1 MFIRSFLKNKKYI
14 ISKRNY
20 LDDYSNNISKKIDMT
35 MSGKYLGKYP
45 DININSLEFDK
56 YPISKDINVLVNT
69 IKNKYSIKNEI
80 IIGNGSNGILQNL
93 IKIYVGEKDN
103 LVTPYY
109 TFNQAEYA
117 VTSQKGYTKRVL
129 MDEENINLDNI
140 IDSIDKKTK
149 LVYICNPNNPT
160 GIYVSSKELLCL
172 SEKIYKK
179 NKNIKLIID
188 ESSIEFTKE
197 KSLLDYKLPSNII
210 VLRTFS
216 KAYGIANLRI
226 GYMVCHRNIYNKYI
240 KNTTNNEISSVVSNI
255 ANTIIKTDLYKE
267 NIDLIIKERELMI
280 GRLNELGIKCYKSNS
295 NIIMTKTT
303 FSKKEIEIIEDN
315 DISLVNVLDINNKI
329 HLRIAIQDEKTNR
342 EFISILK
349 KIINK

>member
-1 MFIRSFLKNKKYI
+1 MFIRFFLKNKKYI

-20 LDDYSNNISKKIDMT
+20 LDDYSNNISNKIDMT

-45 DININSLEFDK
+45 NIDISSENFDK
-56 YPISKDINVLVNT
+56 YPISQDINILKET
-69 IKNKYSIKNEI
+69 IKKKFNIQNEI

-93 IKIYVGEKDN
+93 IKIYIEKGN
-103 LVTPYY
+103 NIVTPFYS
-109 TFNQAEYA
+109 FNQAEYA
-117 VTSQKGYTKRVL
+117 TTSQKGYTKRVL

-140 IDSIDKKTK
+140 ICSIDKNTK

-160 GIYVSSKELLCL
+160 GIYLNSKELLKL

-188 ESSIEFTKE
+188 ESSIEFTKS
-197 KSLLDYKLPSNII
+197 KSILDYKIPSNTI

-226 GYMVCHRNIYNKYI
+226 GYMVCNKEIYSKYI
-240 KNTTNNEISSVVSNI
+240 KNNTNNEISSIICNI
-255 ANTIIKTDLYKE
+255 ANKIINSNLYKE
-267 NIDLIIKERELMI
+267 NIELIIKEKNLMI
-280 GRLNELGIKCYKSNS
+280 NRLNELGIKTYKSNS

-303 FSKKEIEIIEDN
+303 FTQKQIDLIEKN
-315 DISLVNVLDINNKI
+315 NISLVKVLDINNKI
-329 HLRIAIQDEKTNR
+329 HLRIAIQDIKTNKL
-342 EFISILK
+342 FIDILK
-349 KIINK
+349 NIL